1 MDNGHTDMGNKPRD
15 TQYGEFRVITEWQ
28 RRNRRRFKPV
38 VVPSIAAFILMVGRR
53 YARAAQSLANS
64 TIAKTVPG
72 SNVTQH
78 WNQTAAD
85 VCANM
90 LTILGDTFDAED
102 WYAAVADVCGLM
114 GIVPTS
120 EPLDDVP
127 AEQFA
132 QFVEEIQRVSHTRGS
147 E

>member
-1 MDNGHTDMGNKPRD
+1 
-15 TQYGEFRVITEWQ
+15 
-28 RRNRRRFKPV
+28 
-38 VVPSIAAFILMVGRR
+38 
-53 YARAAQSLANS
+53 
-64 TIAKTVPG
+64 
-72 SNVTQH
+72 
-78 WNQTAAD
+78 
-85 VCANM
+85 M

-132 QFVEEIQRVSHTRGS
+132 KFVEELNRVSHTRGS